1 MLLLD
6 THVLVRWLGEPESLS
21 DAAHEAIR
29 AALDAG
35 ETLHVSSISVWE
47 IALLV
52 AKERLRLT
60 VDVHEWIARAEA
72 LPFLRFIPVD
82 NEIALRSVEL
92 PPPLHTDPADR
103 ILAATAEL
111 RKLRLV
117 TADRRL
123 REYSPI
129 ETVW

>member
-1 MLLLD
+1 VLLLD
-6 THVLVRWLGEPESLS
+6 THVLVRWIGDPDALS
-21 DAAHEAIR
+21 DPAERAIR
-29 AALDAG
+29 TAIEAG

-52 AKERLRLT
+52 AKGRLRLT
-60 VDVHEWIARAEA
+60 VEVGEWIARTEA
-72 LPFLRFIPVD
+72 LPFLTFLPVD

-92 PPPLHTDPADR
+92 PPPLHADPADR

-111 RKLRLV
+111 RGLRLV

-123 REYSPI
+123 REYERI

>member
-6 THVLVRWLGEPESLS
+6 THVLVRWLAEPESLS
-21 DAAHEAIR
+21 GAAREAVQT
-29 AALDAG
+29 ALDAG

-52 AKERLRLT
+52 ARDRLRLT
-60 VDVHEWIARAEA
+60 LEVGEWIARAEA
-72 LPFLRFIPVD
+72 LSFLELIPVD
-82 NEIALRSVEL
+82 HEIALRSVEL
-92 PPPLHTDPADR
+92 PPPLHADPADR
-103 ILAATAEL
+103 ILAATAEI
-111 RKLRLV
+111 RGLRLV

-123 REYSPI
+123 RDYPRI

>member
-6 THVLVRWLGEPESLS
+6 THVLVRWLAEPESLS
-21 DAAHEAIR
+21 EAARDAIR

-35 ETLHVSSISVWE
+35 ETLQVSSISVWE

-92 PPPLHTDPADR
+92 PPPLHADPADR

-123 REYSPI
+123 RDYSPI

>member
-6 THVLVRWLGEPESLS
+6 THVWVRWVSEPDALS
-21 DAAHEAIR
+21 EAADGAIR
-29 AALDAG
+29 AAIEAG
-35 ETLHVSSISVWE
+35 ETLRLSSISVWE

-52 AKERLRLT
+52 AKDRLHLSI
-60 VDVHEWIARAEA
+60 DVREWIDRTEA
-72 LPFLRFIPVD
+72 LPLFEFVPVD

-92 PPPLHTDPADR
+92 PPPLHADPADR

-111 RKLRLV
+111 RELRLV

-123 REYSPI
+123 REYPLI
-129 ETVW
+129 ETIW